1 MFGSTIGQ
9 QDLYGGS
16 DPLAG
21 TSYGGGFDPAGGT
34 VQAVA
39 GAKSMAQPGDTGGS
53 ASAPAFSWVAM
64 IALLVGIRVLYEYA
78 S

>member
-1 MFGSTIGQ
+1 MFGSTIGL

-21 TSYGGGFDPAGGT
+21 NSYGGGFDPQGGT

-39 GAKSMAQPGDTGGS
+39 AATPAAQPGDTGGS
-53 ASAPAFSWVAM
+53 TSAPAFSWIAM
-64 IALLVGIRVLYEYA
+64 LGLLVGIRVLYEYA